1 MFLDDCVFAQ
11 GLTAA
16 SRFLKSTHGKEEC
29 SEARDPE

>member
-16 SRFLKSTHGKEEC
+16 SRFL
-29 SEARDPE
+29 